1 MCVDK
6 GEKMKTKELIKKVKE
21 LGFEIIRAGSHI
33 DIMFNDFIVAGVYT
47 DQMHVMTF
55 YSHEKLL
62 LTNVDK
68 LFNLLVEYAKTP
80 VDERE
85 EEKRFYLR
93 HRWLKPKPIYKN
105 YLNNYIGTN
114 EYWLDYDNETKNVQT
129 QFTLKE
135 IDEIKEKFNTDLCD
149 FKKTEVEE

>member
-1 MCVDK
+1 
-6 GEKMKTKELIKKVKE
+6 MKTKELIKKVKE

-68 LFNLLVEYAKTP
+68 LFDLLVEYAKTP
-80 VDERE
+80 IEDRKE
-85 EEKRFYLR
+85 ETRFYLR
-93 HRWLKPKPIYKN
+93 HRYFKCTNGDRRYFQIYESDSTPWLNAMYTVMGYK
-105 YLNNYIGTN
+105 
-114 EYWLDYDNETKNVQT
+114 K

-135 IDEIKEKFNTDLCD
+135 IEEIKKKFDTDLKD
-149 FKKTEVEE
+149 FEMIVVEDENKY

>member
-1 MCVDK
+1 
-6 GEKMKTKELIKKVKE
+6 MKTKELIKKVKE

-68 LFNLLVEYAKTP
+68 LFNLLVEYTKTP

-85 EEKRFYLR
+85 GGMKIKLMNPYYEETIEVL
-93 HRWLKPKPIYKN
+93 
-105 YLNNYIGTN
+105 
-114 EYWLDYDNETKNVQT
+114 EDLDYFNKSYENMLNGSTKSIKLT
-129 QFTLKE
+129 QINCANSKAGL
-135 IDEIKEKFNTDLCD
+135 DSDSEKLIFINPMRWA
-149 FKKTEVEE
+149 KVEVEK

>member
-1 MCVDK
+1 
-6 GEKMKTKELIKKVKE
+6 MKTKELIERVKE

-68 LFNLLVEYAKTP
+68 LFDLLVEYAKTP
-80 VDERE
+80 IEDRE
-85 EEKRFYLR
+85 EGTKDKLLNEINRFL
-93 HRWLKPKPIYKN
+93 N
-105 YLNNYIGTN
+105 YVK
-114 EYWLDYDNETKNVQT
+114 DFDNKG
-129 QFTLKE
+129 L
-135 IDEIKEKFNTDLCD
+135 
-149 FKKTEVEE
+149 TEVLNSIEKLEDDLKIFANDLKDF

>member
-1 MCVDK
+1 
-6 GEKMKTKELIKKVKE
+6 MKTKELIKKVKE

-80 VDERE
+80 IPDRE
-85 EEKRFYLR
+85 KKEIKFYLK
-93 HRWLKPKPIYKN
+93 HRYFKTVNGDEKFFTIDGRYEYSDLQYK
-105 YLNNYIGTN
+105 LSICQAMQ
-114 EYWLDYDNETKNVQT
+114 K
-129 QFTLKE
+129 FTLKE
-135 IDEIKEKFNTDLCD
+135 IGEIKEKYNTDLSD
-149 FKKTEVEE
+149 FEMIEVEE

>member
-1 MCVDK
+1 
-6 GEKMKTKELIKKVKE
+6 MKTKEFIKKVKE

-47 DQMHVMTF
+47 DQMYVMTF

-68 LFNLLVEYAKTP
+68 LFDLLVEYAKTP
-80 VDERE
+80 VDERKE
-85 EEKRFYLR
+85 DKKFYLR
-93 HRWLKPKPIYKN
+93 HRWFKPSPIYKN
-105 YLNNYIGTN
+105 YLNYWIGN
-114 EYWLDYDNETKNVQT
+114 DEYWLDYKNESKEIQT

-135 IDEIKEKFNTDLCD
+135 IDEIKEKFNTDLGD
-149 FKKTEVEE
+149 FKRSEVKE

>member
-1 MCVDK
+1 
-6 GEKMKTKELIKKVKE
+6 MKTKEFIKKVKE

-33 DIMFNDFIVAGVYT
+33 DIMFNDFVIAGVYT

-62 LTNVDK
+62 LKNIDK

-85 EEKRFYLR
+85 EEKKFYFYLR
-93 HRWLKPKPIYKN
+93 HRWFTTEFGDKY
-105 YLNNYIGTN
+105 YLCKCYNSVGDIKYAIRISYFMG
-114 EYWLDYDNETKNVQT
+114 NETWL
-129 QFTLKE
+129 FTLKE
-135 IDEIKEKFNTDLCD
+135 IEEIKKEFNTNLAD
-149 FKKTEVEE
+149 FEMIEVEE

>member
-1 MCVDK
+1 
-6 GEKMKTKELIKKVKE
+6 MKTKEFINGVNE

-68 LFNLLVEYAKTP
+68 LFHLLVEYAETP
-80 VDERE
+80 LEDRV
-85 EEKRFYLR
+85 EEKKFYLK
-93 HRWLKPKPIYKN
+93 HRWIVQAGDYKTGFLNYDTNNDILFIYSEHHTHLIK
-105 YLNNYIGTN
+105 
-114 EYWLDYDNETKNVQT
+114 T

-135 IDEIKEKFNTDLCD
+135 IEEIKEKFDTDLKD
-149 FKKTEVEE
+149 FELVEVEDEN

>member
-1 MCVDK
+1 
-6 GEKMKTKELIKKVKE
+6 MKTKELIKKVKE

-85 EEKRFYLR
+85 EDTKDKLLNEINRILNYVKGFDNKGLIEILNGIEKLEDDLEIFAND
-93 HRWLKPKPIYKN
+93 LKCG
-105 YLNNYIGTN
+105 L
-114 EYWLDYDNETKNVQT
+114 V
-129 QFTLKE
+129 
-135 IDEIKEKFNTDLCD
+135 
-149 FKKTEVEE
+149 EVEE

>member
-1 MCVDK
+1 
-6 GEKMKTKELIKKVKE
+6 MKTKELIERVKE

-62 LTNVDK
+62 LINVDK

-85 EEKRFYLR
+85 EDAKDKLLNEINRIL
-93 HRWLKPKPIYKN
+93 N
-105 YLNNYIGTN
+105 YVK
-114 EYWLDYDNETKNVQT
+114 DFDNKG
-129 QFTLKE
+129 L
-135 IDEIKEKFNTDLCD
+135 
-149 FKKTEVEE
+149 TEVLNSIEKLEDDLKIFANDLKDF